1 MEQEDASDQPSPST
15 VSLSF
20 SLNIEPWKG
29 VDGQEIAYSF
39 PFPSTAIISY
49 LAWPCEGNGIGNAIS
64 CDLLVTVHPFFRSVN
79 LLRGAEDGWRDRE
92 IVPFPSSF
100 LHSRL
105 YSLHY
110 LLLSLEWERDGK
122 DGYKRPT
129 TAGSFLVSFSIGD
142 AAVVQVSKPV

>member
-1 MEQEDASDQPSPST
+1 MP
-15 VSLSF
+15 
-20 SLNIEPWKG
+20 
-29 VDGQEIAYSF
+29 
-39 PFPSTAIISY
+39 
-49 LAWPCEGNGIGNAIS
+49 
-64 CDLLVTVHPFFRSVN
+64 
-79 LLRGAEDGWRDRE
+79 
-92 IVPFPSSF
+92 VPPSF